1 MIYYMFNKIIK
12 NTIDILSG
20 KKSKWSSTS
29 CIILALITSFI
40 ISMIYYNK
48 NYDKNS
54 GKNPIF
60 KSGILFFLVFI
71 IINMLTRSAS
81 ITL

>member
-1 MIYYMFNKIIK
+1 MFNKIIK

-40 ISMIYYNK
+40 ISIIYYNK
-48 NYDKNS
+48 NYDENND
-54 GKNPIF
+54 KNPIF
-60 KSGILFFLVFI
+60 KSSILFFLVFI
-71 IINMLTRSAS
+71 TINMLTRNAG

>member
-1 MIYYMFNKIIK
+1 MFNKIIK

-29 CIILALITSFI
+29 CIILALITSSI
-40 ISMIYYNK
+40 ISMIYYNE
-48 NYDKNS
+48 NYDDSND
-54 GKNPIF
+54 KNPIF

-71 IINMLTRSAS
+71 TINMLTRNTG

>member
-1 MIYYMFNKIIK
+1 MFDKIKK
-12 NTIDILSG
+12 NTIDVLSG

-29 CIILALITSFI
+29 CIILALLTSFI

-48 NYDKNS
+48 NYDENN

-60 KSGILFFLVFI
+60 KSGILFIIIFI
-71 IINMLTRSAS
+71 TINMLTRNVG

>member
-29 CIILALITSFI
+29 CIILALITSSI
-40 ISMIYYNK
+40 ISIIYYNK
-48 NYDKNS
+48 NYNENS
-54 GKNPIF
+54 DKNPIF

-71 IINMLTRSAS
+71 IINMLTRNAG